1 MDNKGFTLTFGKIPS
16 NYIERGN
23 VAKKIKDMLA
33 LDYPLSHSVAITG
46 VRGSGKTVILTKVA
60 KMMSAMK
67 DWIVIDVNPN
77 REVLSQVA
85 AGLYESRRIK
95 AIYLKSSVSVSFKG
109 FGITI
114 EGKQRASNIETVVA
128 KLLDIAVRKGLKV
141 LISLD
146 EAANNPHMRSFL
158 HDYQALLRD
167 DYPIF
172 LLMTGLNENVF
183 SLKNSKNLTF
193 LYRCPKIEL
202 GALHLNLIKEEYK
215 KAFDGIG
222 DAEAGELASFTKG
235 YAFAYQ
241 VAGILYAKYGA
252 LSKMIGE
259 FDQYMSLFV
268 YDKIWES
275 LPENERKIILV
286 FSGDSASTASICKKA
301 GLGQKEFSVYR
312 DRLIRRGL
320 LDGSKRGY
328 LSFILPRFHLFASR
342 QID

>member
-1 MDNKGFTLTFGKIPS
+1 MDNKGFTLTFGKMPS
-16 NYIERGN
+16 NYIERGD
-23 VAKKIKDMLA
+23 VAEKIKDMLSF
-33 LDYPLSHSVAITG
+33 DYPLSHSVVITG
-46 VRGSGKTVILTKVA
+46 VRGSGKTVLLTKVA

-67 DWIVIDVNPN
+67 EWIVVDVNPK

-85 AGLYESRRIK
+85 AGLYESKRIK
-95 AIYLKSSVSVSFKG
+95 QIYLKSSISLSFKG

-114 EGKQRASNIETVVA
+114 EGKQKASNIETVVA
-128 KLLDIAVRKGLKV
+128 KLLDIAVKKGLKV
-141 LISLD
+141 LITLD

-167 DYPIF
+167 DYPLY

-183 SLKNSKNLTF
+183 SLKNSKSLTF

-202 GALHLNLIKEEYK
+202 GPLDLKLIKEEYE

-222 DAEAGELASFTKG
+222 EQEAADLSNLTKG

-241 VAGILYAKYGA
+241 VVGILYAKYRD
-252 LSKMIGE
+252 LNKMIGE

-275 LPENERKIILV
+275 LPENERKVLFA
-286 FSGDSASTASICKKA
+286 FSKENEGTASLRQKA

-312 DRLIRRGL
+312 DRLLRRGL
-320 LDGSKRGY
+320 LDGSKRGQ
-328 LSFILPRFHLFASR
+328 LSFVLPRFFAFVAR

>member
-1 MDNKGFTLTFGKIPS
+1 MDNKGFTLTFGQMPS
-16 NYIERGN
+16 NYIERGEI
-23 VAKKIKDMLA
+23 AEKIKGMLS

-46 VRGSGKTVILTKVA
+46 VRGSGKTVLLTRVA

-67 DWIVIDVNPN
+67 EWIVIDVNPN

-85 AGLYESRRIK
+85 AGLYESKRIK
-95 AIYLKSSVSVSFKG
+95 AFYLKSSVSVSFKG

-114 EGKQRASNIETVVA
+114 EGKEKASNIETVVA
-128 KLLDIAVRKGLKV
+128 KLLDIAVKKGLKV
-141 LISLD
+141 LINLD
-146 EAANNPHMRSFL
+146 EAVNSPHMRSFL
-158 HDYQALLRD
+158 HDYQTLLRL

-183 SLKNSKNLTF
+183 SFQNSKSLTF

-202 GALHLNLIKEEYK
+202 GPLDSYLIKEEYK
-215 KAFDGIG
+215 KAFIG
-222 DAEAGELASFTKG
+222 MSEREAGELSSFTKG

-241 VAGILYAKYGA
+241 VVSILYAKYGE

-268 YDKIWES
+268 YDKIYES
-275 LPENERKIILV
+275 LPEKQRKFLSA
-286 FSGDSASTASICKKA
+286 FSGESELAASARKKA
-301 GLGQKEFSVYR
+301 GLSQKEFSVYR
-312 DRLIRRGL
+312 DRLIKRGL

-328 LSFILPRFHLFASR
+328 LSFTLPRFDVYVSR

>member
-1 MDNKGFTLTFGKIPS
+1 MDNKGFTLTFGKMPS
-16 NYIERGN
+16 NYIERGD
-23 VAKKIKDMLA
+23 VAEKIKDMLI
-33 LDYPLSHSVAITG
+33 LDYPLSHSVVITG
-46 VRGSGKTVILTKVA
+46 VRGSGKTVLLTKVA

-202 GALHLNLIKEEYK
+202 GALDLNLIKEEYK

-241 VAGILYAKYGA
+241 VVGILYAKYGA

-275 LPENERKIILV
+275 LPENERKIILA
-286 FSGDSASTASICKKA
+286 FSGESASTASICKKA

-328 LSFILPRFHLFASR
+328 LSFVLPRFHLFAAR